1 MPHGEDH
8 ARGLTSSTH
17 LHFLSLQ
24 YSVFPPK
31 SVRTLFDYT
40 ERLHIGCLFSYLRFH
55 YITLSM
61 AAVRILVLVALCCN
75 SVAEFLY
82 PGPMGESFDYVHGV
96 PLWELGLNQTLKW
109 KTDFTVYD
117 IALWQQNIANPG
129 GGDFSGPVIY
139 GEPRDTIH
147 TIAELTIVELRL
159 MNHGAQKRRTVI
171 LRLEEV
177 KDSSGLLTYAPSTMT
192 RRTSTSSCYNL
203 MRKDRAHCSLAT
215 SMFRPASTRA
225 PALQQLPRLPPLLH
239 LLRPLH
245 SLQPRRPYPQRLLPP
260 LRKTVPTLQRLLSV
274 LGWASEYLL
283 SYCRLWL
290 SGWCLS
296 GCVASV

>member
-55 YITLSM
+55 HITLSM
-61 AAVRILVLVALCCN
+61 AAVRILVLVAFCCN

-139 GEPRDTIH
+139 GEPYDTIDFYCRNYH
-147 TIAELTIVELRL
+147 IWAETD
-159 MNHGAQKRRTVI
+159 GAQTRITTI
-171 LRLEEV
+171 PRLEIV
-177 KDSSGLLTYAPSTMT
+177 RDSSGLLTYVPSTMT

-203 MRKDRAHCSLAT
+203 MRKGRAHCSLAT

-225 PALQQLPRLPPLLH
+225 LALQQLPRLPPLLH